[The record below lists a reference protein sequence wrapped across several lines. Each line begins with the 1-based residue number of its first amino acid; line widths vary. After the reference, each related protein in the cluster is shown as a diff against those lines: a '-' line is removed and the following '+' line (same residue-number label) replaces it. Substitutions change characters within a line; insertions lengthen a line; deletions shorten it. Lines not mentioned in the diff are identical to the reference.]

1 MDIDEVW
8 SRWVVGSTRS
18 YADGSEPEPGI
29 GGGIRLR
36 VTVLVDNFGEST
48 SHG

>member
-1 MDIDEVW
+1 MDIDEAVE
-8 SRWVVGSTRS
+8 SVSGSTRS
-18 YADGSEPEPGI
+18 YADGSEPEPGV
-29 GGGIRLR
+29 GGIRLQ